1 MPSVDP
7 IPEEFAD
14 LARQFNRFAT
24 LDVLKEVPLY
34 QEISRIVA
42 ADPSLLAL
50 AAHAAPGQPPPNL
63 LFAAVRFQ
71 LNRTPEDPLFQTYRN
86 PSFHCDELTAQFR
99 EFCHR
104 NADHLAIL
112 LAERKVQTNEVGRA
126 ALLLPAYLE
135 VARRNAGRSF
145 HLVEIG
151 TSAGLNLIYDRY
163 RIAFSGWHTFGP
175 IHSPVLLR
183 TELRGTGRPPSDT
196 GLPVPL
202 SRIGLDL
209 NPLDC
214 TRQDDRDWLEALIWP
229 GQTVR
234 AERLKAACDLAA
246 TTDLDLRAGDALE
259 LLPATL
265 SGLPAGEPVVLSHSW
280 VFSQFSQAEQQ
291 RLHAILSEA
300 GAGRPLSR
308 VGLEWAPDA
317 ESEITLT
324 DYDLDRKSRRL
335 ATCHPHGRWLHW
347 VA

>member
-1 MPSVDP
+1 MPSVEP

-14 LARQFNRFAT
+14 LARQFARFAT
-24 LDVLKEVPLY
+24 LEVLKEVPLY

-50 AAHAAPGQPPPNL
+50 AAQAAPGQPSPNL
-63 LFAAVRFQ
+63 LFAAVHFQ
-71 LNRTPEDPLFQTYRN
+71 LNRRPEDPLFQTYRTRR
-86 PSFHCDELTAQFR
+86 FRRDELAAQFR

-104 NADHLAIL
+104 NADRLAAL
-112 LAERKVQTNEVGRA
+112 LATRKVQTNEVGRA

-135 VARRNAGRSF
+135 VARLNAGRAV

-163 RIAFSGWHTFGP
+163 RIAFSGWQTFGP
-175 IHSPVLLR
+175 IDSPVSLQI
-183 TELRGTGRPPSDT
+183 ELRGTGQPPADT
-196 GLPVPL
+196 RLPAPL

-209 NPLDC
+209 DPLDC
-214 TRQDDRDWLEALIWP
+214 TRQDDRDWLEALLWP

-234 AERLKAACDLAA
+234 LERLRAACELAA
-246 TTDLDLRAGDALE
+246 DSNLDLRAGDALE
-259 LLPATL
+259 TLPTILSDLPAN
-265 SGLPAGEPVVLSHSW
+265 EPVVLSHSW
-280 VFSQFSQAEQQ
+280 VLSQFSEAEQQ

-300 GAGRPLSR
+300 GVGRPLFR

-317 ESEITLT
+317 ESAITLT
-324 DYDLDRKSRRL
+324 DYDPDRKGRRL
-335 ATCHPHGRWLHW
+335 ATCHPHGQWLHW